1 MKYRFAT
8 FILAGVLLAV
18 ALGRAQEISSPYY
31 PLKVGSKWH
40 YRVGEDQKLLVQVAK
55 AEEFKI
61 VRSLGKDKAKEEKV
75 AGFTLEMVS
84 GGRPALK
91 EQVAIL
97 PDGVYRFSYAG
108 KEVTPPLCILKL
120 PPKKGDTW
128 QVDSMIGDVK
138 AKGTFRSGEAE
149 IGKLKCITSVLQ
161 YGETDSRKIVLEY
174 YFAPGLGIVKQ
185 HVRVGNIESTM
196 ELEKYEP

>member
-1 MKYRFAT
+1 MKYRFAM

-18 ALGRAQEISSPYY
+18 PLGRAQEGSSPY

-40 YRVGEDQKLLVQVAK
+40 YRVGEDQKVVVKVAK

-61 VRSLGKDKAKEEKV
+61 VRNLGKDKVKEEKV

-91 EQVAIL
+91 EQVAVL
-97 PDGVYRFSYAG
+97 PDGVYRLSSAD
-108 KEVTPPLCILKL
+108 KQITPPLCILKL

-128 QVDSMIGDVK
+128 QVDSTIGDVK
-138 AKGTFRSGEAE
+138 VKGTFRTGEAVL
-149 IGKLKCITSVLQ
+149 GKLKCITSVLQ
-161 YGETDSRKIVLEY
+161 NGETGSDKIVLEY